1 MAFTMYDSINVDQIP
16 VDAQAVAGYIG
27 GKWPTYADGS
37 LAKRCPK
44 ARKLSIAVASRYDAE
59 CLDVEPGDAT
69 NDVAGRWVKRMQAR
83 GIKHPVVYTSVSNVP
98 ALLGALA
105 KDGIKRLDIRLWT
118 AHYTGRPH
126 LCGPQCGFGMSTTA
140 DATQYTNHALGRT
153 LDASLCRDGFLPPV
167 SRLSAEDKKQAR
179 WRHRLPGARRD
190 SAKAD
195 KAAAARRERV
205 KRLLHLIGRKK
216 K

>member
-1 MAFTMYDSINVDQIP
+1 
-16 VDAQAVAGYIG
+16 VA
-27 GKWPTYADGS
+27 A
-37 LAKRCPK
+37 
-44 ARKLSIAVASRYDAE
+44 
-59 CLDVEPGDAT
+59 
-69 NDVAGRWVKRMQAR
+69 RWVKRQQAR
-83 GIKHPVVYTSVSNVP
+83 GVKHPVVYTSVSNVP

-167 SRLSAEDKKQAR
+167 SHLSAEQKAIPRSTRATASRSTGRTTTSGQGAGAQRKKQAR
-179 WRHRLPGARRD
+179 RTQ
-190 SAKAD
+190 
-195 KAAAARRERV
+195 
-205 KRLLHLIGRKK
+205 KRTGRKK
-216 K
+216 

>member
-16 VDAQAVAGYIG
+16 VDAQAVAGYVG

-69 NDVAGRWVKRMQAR
+69 NNVAAGWVKRQQKR
-83 GIKHPVVYTSVSNVP
+83 GVKHPVVYTSVANVRRTVERARAVRDQAPRHPPLDRALHGQAASLRSPVRLRDVGDCGRDSVHEQRSRPHARRLAVPRWVP
-98 ALLGALA
+98 ASGL
-105 KDGIKRLDIRLWT
+105 
-118 AHYTGRPH
+118 PH
-126 LCGPQCGFGMSTTA
+126 
-140 DATQYTNHALGRT
+140 
-153 LDASLCRDGFLPPV
+153 
-167 SRLSAEDKKQAR
+167 LSAEQKKKAR
-179 WRHRLPGARRD
+179 WRHRLPGAKRE

-195 KAAAARRERV
+195 KLAAPGAIASSA
-205 KRLLHLIGRKK
+205 
-216 K
+216 